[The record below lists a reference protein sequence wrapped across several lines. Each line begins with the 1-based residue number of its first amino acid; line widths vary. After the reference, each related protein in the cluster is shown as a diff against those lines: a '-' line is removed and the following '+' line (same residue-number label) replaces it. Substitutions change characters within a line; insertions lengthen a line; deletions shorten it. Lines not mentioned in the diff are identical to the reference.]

1 MEQSTDNDIRIS
13 PLTIIHNRY
22 GGGFLAFNLESWDV
36 PKEINEDGLDFWSFW
51 HHDAQKY
58 IIGKGDTPQEALDN
72 LEAKLNPAPDNPLI
86 DKFLFLDFEDIANLG
101 DEDFREN
108 LQFIVEQTHCKII
121 ITSLCRLDGAERVDE
136 KWKELKMPVEYYSMT
151 PVMSCFLRDPNNHL
165 ADSIKLSIRF
175 RALEIETWL
184 EANVMQDYRYAI
196 LDLGRNF
203 YPDQEKHLKTIDKEI
218 GFSRVVA
225 LETVWLLNSDK

>member
-1 MEQSTDNDIRIS
+1 MEQVTNNDIHIS
-13 PLTIIHNRY
+13 PLTIIQNRY
-22 GGGFLAFNLESWDV
+22 GGEFLAFNLESWDV
-36 PKEINEDGLDFWSFW
+36 PKEINDDGLNFWSFW

-58 IIGKGDTPQEALDN
+58 IIGKGETPQEALDN
-72 LEAKLNPAPDNPLI
+72 LKAKLNPAPDNPLI

-136 KWKELKMPVEYYSMT
+136 KWKELQMPVEYYSMT
-151 PVMSCFLRDPNNHL
+151 PVIDGFLQAPNSH
-165 ADSIKLSIRF
+165 STERMKISKRF

-196 LDLGRNF
+196 LDLGSDF
-203 YPDQEKHLKTIDKEI
+203 YLDQENHLVVVDKKSGLSMAKANEI
-218 GFSRVVA
+218 VC
-225 LETVWLLNSDK
+225 LLNNKK